1 MERLVENHY
10 SMLDYNTIMSI
21 IYNIILGIDSL
32 ENYSYLPKEVIKRSK
47 EDIELLEAKLAKLK
61 RRVDFK
67 KKEITLNKI
76 EVDTLNS
83 IFALEYEYK
92 KIVYQIWKREI
103 EMGNISVIH
112 MCRDSDDIKYL
123 SDVALNQDY
132 RSISNC
138 LLTGDMKLYG
148 VDNCSFGIIY
158 DFNYDA
164 FLGACEIDAQLE
176 GVAYNNIYQNKRSA
190 FTVRNSDTPINS
202 TIQTYTNNYQMTLT
216 KTPFNV
222 INPSG
227 NEIEPFYAEI
237 GLDKKYTRAI
247 KIVYFKEKNPT
258 IESKVNELAN
268 ILGVEI
274 EYRKEEKHKVA

>member
-92 KIVYQIWKREI
+92 K
-103 EMGNISVIH
+103 
-112 MCRDSDDIKYL
+112 
-123 SDVALNQDY
+123 
-132 RSISNC
+132 
-138 LLTGDMKLYG
+138 
-148 VDNCSFGIIY
+148 
-158 DFNYDA
+158 
-164 FLGACEIDAQLE
+164 
-176 GVAYNNIYQNKRSA
+176 
-190 FTVRNSDTPINS
+190 
-202 TIQTYTNNYQMTLT
+202 
-216 KTPFNV
+216 
-222 INPSG
+222 
-227 NEIEPFYAEI
+227 
-237 GLDKKYTRAI
+237 
-247 KIVYFKEKNPT
+247 
-258 IESKVNELAN
+258 
-268 ILGVEI
+268 
-274 EYRKEEKHKVA
+274 